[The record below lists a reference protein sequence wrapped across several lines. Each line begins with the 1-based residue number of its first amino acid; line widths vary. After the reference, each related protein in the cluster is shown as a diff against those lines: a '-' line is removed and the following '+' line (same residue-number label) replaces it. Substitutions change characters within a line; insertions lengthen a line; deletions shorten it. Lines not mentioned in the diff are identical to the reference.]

1 MKFVKNIEYG
11 GKMMDDLEFIQN
23 FSKITVA
30 SICEKLNISRQ
41 NVYNGRTSKENLKK
55 IRKTIESEYAK
66 LYVMGGIKNAET

>member
-1 MKFVKNIEYG
+1 MKFAQSIENG

-30 SICEKLNISRQ
+30 SICEKLNISRS

-66 LYVMGGIKNAET
+66 LYVMGE

>member
-1 MKFVKNIEYG
+1 MKFAQSIENG
-11 GKMMDDLEFIQN
+11 GKMMEALEFIQN

-66 LYVMGGIKNAET
+66 LYVMGE

>member
-1 MKFVKNIEYG
+1 
-11 GKMMDDLEFIQN
+11 MDDLEFIQN

-30 SICEKLNISRQ
+30 SICEKLNISRS

-66 LYVMGGIKNAET
+66 LYVMGE